1 MENGPN
7 TEDGFNDDPCSM
19 PFWHGVICAENSV
32 TQLALI
38 DNQLRGEIP
47 AELGNLPNLTVL
59 RLSDNQLTGKILP
72 ELSNLSNLKSLDLR
86 DNQLTGAI
94 PEDVGNLVN
103 LETLDLYNNQL
114 TGETPAELGSLSNL
128 KFLSLFDN
136 QLTGAIPRELGNL
149 SNLIDLS
156 LNGNQLTGLIP
167 SEFSSLAQLTFLNL
181 SANKLTG
188 LIPLE
193 LGNLPNLVY
202 LSLALNQLTGS
213 IPLELGNLFQL
224 QTLHLS
230 ENQLSE
236 EIPSELGNL
245 SNLINL
251 ILDTNQL
258 TGAIPEELGN
268 LANLSDENGIALCNN
283 QLYTDS
289 NTLRDFLN
297 SKSDGSW
304 EDCQTLFSY
313 FAQFGDGEG
322 LSSQIV
328 LFNLNDQAAATGEI
342 QILDDFGDQLSVDL
356 NGEMVN
362 GVGDVSVPAG
372 GLLILRSDGE
382 GDLQT
387 GSVQITTDRHVEGV
401 VIFGGEMGLA
411 GVGSSAQFTTG
422 FTAPILSSDNQGLN
436 TGIAIM
442 SLSGQNSLLDLTL
455 LNSEG
460 VTLATASG
468 IFMAR
473 GHDAFFVDEMWW
485 EPMVDLSEFAGTL
498 VMTSE
503 QPLTGTVLQTLPG
516 EFMTMPVAS

>member
-1 MENGPN
+1 MTIQNGDQ
-7 TEDGFNDDPCSM
+7 EDAFFIAPSLTSEVELLFN
-19 PFWHGVICAENSV
+19 F
-32 TQLALI
+32 
-38 DNQLRGEIP
+38 
-47 AELGNLPNLTVL
+47 
-59 RLSDNQLTGKILP
+59 
-72 ELSNLSNLKSLDLR
+72 
-86 DNQLTGAI
+86 
-94 PEDVGNLVN
+94 
-103 LETLDLYNNQL
+103 
-114 TGETPAELGSLSNL
+114 
-128 KFLSLFDN
+128 
-136 QLTGAIPRELGNL
+136 
-149 SNLIDLS
+149 
-156 LNGNQLTGLIP
+156 
-167 SEFSSLAQLTFLNL
+167 
-181 SANKLTG
+181 
-188 LIPLE
+188 
-193 LGNLPNLVY
+193 
-202 LSLALNQLTGS
+202 
-213 IPLELGNLFQL
+213 
-224 QTLHLS
+224 
-230 ENQLSE
+230 
-236 EIPSELGNL
+236 
-245 SNLINL
+245 
-251 ILDTNQL
+251 
-258 TGAIPEELGN
+258 
-268 LANLSDENGIALCNN
+268 IA
-283 QLYTDS
+283 
-289 NTLRDFLN
+289 
-297 SKSDGSW
+297 SDGIESTS
-304 EDCQTLFSY
+304 DGVKVTVQPFNIY

-516 EFMTMPVAS
+516 EFMTMPVASSQTGQQQLYFAHFADGLGLLSSQILLLNLSGDKTATAQIQLRDDTGAALTVDLNGEQITGSTQVQIAASGLQVLNTDGVGDLVVGSVSVTSDQPLAGVIVFKGEGIGSAGVGSSAELAEGFLAPMETNISTAIRTGVAMMNLEEEQLTLTADLLDSDGTLLDSVQLSLASLGHLAIFLDEFDWDNSIDLNLFEGLLRVRSNGRISATVIQTRPGQFATMPVAAKPLD

>member
-1 MENGPN
+1 M
-7 TEDGFNDDPCSM
+7 FSRLIRYSFCLAI
-19 PFWHGVICAENSV
+19 GVFALLAQPMA
-32 TQLALI
+32 TDRDALI
-38 DNQLRGEIP
+38 SLYNATG
-47 AELGNLPNLTVL
+47 GNSWT
-59 RLSDNQLTGKILP
+59 DNQLTGEIPP
-72 ELSNLSNLKSLDLR
+72 ELSNLSNL
-86 DNQLTGAI
+86 Q
-94 PEDVGNLVN
+94 V
-103 LETLDLYNNQL
+103 
-114 TGETPAELGSLSNL
+114 
-128 KFLSLFDN
+128 
-136 QLTGAIPRELGNL
+136 
-149 SNLIDLS
+149 
-156 LNGNQLTGLIP
+156 
-167 SEFSSLAQLTFLNL
+167 
-181 SANKLTG
+181 
-188 LIPLE
+188 
-193 LGNLPNLVY
+193 
-202 LSLALNQLTGS
+202 
-213 IPLELGNLFQL
+213 
-224 QTLHLS
+224 LHLS
-230 ENQLSE
+230 E
-236 EIPSELGNL
+236 
-245 SNLINL
+245 
-251 ILDTNQL
+251 NQL
-258 TGAIPEELGN
+258 TGAIPEELGSLSN
-268 LANLSDENGIALCNN
+268 LIDLFLYNN
-283 QLYTDS
+283 QLTGKIPPELSNLSNLVQLDLETNQLTGVIPKELGNLLHLQELLLSENQLTGPIPSELSNLTNLNDGNSLGLNINHLYTDR
-289 NTLRDFLN
+289 NTLREFLN
-297 SKSDGSW
+297 TKSSDFGVW

-356 NGEMVN
+356 SGEMVN

-387 GSVQITTDRHVEGV
+387 GSVQVTTDRYVEGV

-422 FTAPILSSDNQGLN
+422 FTAPILKSDNQGLN
-436 TGIAIM
+436 MGIAIM
-442 SLSGQNSLLDLTL
+442 SLSGQDSLLDLTL